1 MGLIITIRQTAL
13 CAAVLLSGCANFQ
26 ARMEAQRQAKIAAEN
41 AADDAQCRNY
51 GAMSGTQTYTEC
63 RMMIA
68 MQRKD
73 IEAARDLQIQQNS
86 AAMMVTGAA
95 ILSSR

>member
-1 MGLIITIRQTAL
+1 
-13 CAAVLLSGCANFQ
+13 
-26 ARMEAQRQAKIAAEN
+26 MEAQRQAKIAAEN
-41 AADDAQCRNY
+41 ADDDAQCRHY
-51 GAMSGTQTYTEC
+51 GAMPGTQTYTEC

-86 AAMMVTGAA
+86 AAMIMTGAA
-95 ILSSR
+95 ILSGR